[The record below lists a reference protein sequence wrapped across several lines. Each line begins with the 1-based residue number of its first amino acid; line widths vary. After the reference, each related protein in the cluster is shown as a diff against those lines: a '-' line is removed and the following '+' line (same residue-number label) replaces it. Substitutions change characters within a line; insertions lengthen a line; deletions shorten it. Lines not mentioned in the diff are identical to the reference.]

1 MAVHKLAIMVCHNV
15 PSSGKFRFDGTY
27 HFRVITDDAIG
38 APITPV
44 EHDIVLELWV
54 VLGRSSDAMRN
65 FFCVGVR
72 TFLCNRESKE

>member
-1 MAVHKLAIMVCHNV
+1 MIAFFREIQIWWNVCHFKV
-15 PSSGKFRFDGTY
+15 MMP
-27 HFRVITDDAIG
+27 DDAIG

-72 TFLCNRESKE
+72 TFLCNKESEE

>member
-1 MAVHKLAIMVCHNV
+1 MM
-15 PSSGKFRFDGTY
+15 P
-27 HFRVITDDAIG
+27 DDAIG

-65 FFCVGVR
+65 FFCVGIR
-72 TFLCNRESKE
+72 TFLWNKESEELNYKSGANDSFFVVEVIKFQTILK